1 VNWRNRWGLHHPR
14 TAPRRGGESL
24 AGRNESVMFVAGT
37 SPSVQYEEISRHELV
52 MPLCS
57 LGLAALASCSGRA
70 AKAFHSKAP
79 RLKSLVMFGTATIPR
94 KSSYT
99 RFVCHELSTTPAFTL
114 PESITPGCNLTEH
127 NYSGTRHPCVWL
139 QSIFWSVHTYS
150 PISILTR
157 HGLLIES
164 RLVGCGT
171 SRLRWTELCSAWL
184 LSSSITSRIPHSA
197 HGGSSKS

>member
-1 VNWRNRWGLHHPR
+1 M
-14 TAPRRGGESL
+14 APPSPNHSSKRRGGESL
-24 AGRNESVMFVAGT
+24 GGRNESVMFVAGT
-37 SPSVQYEEISRHELV
+37 SPWIQYEEISRHGLV
-52 MPLCS
+52 MALCS
-57 LGLAALASCSGRA
+57 LGLAALASCSGRT

-99 RFVCHELSTTPAFTL
+99 RFVCHELSAAPAFTP
-114 PESITPGCNLTEH
+114 PESITPGCILKAH
-127 NYSGTRHPCVWL
+127 NYSGTRDPCVRL
-139 QSIFWSVHTYS
+139 QSIFSSAHTYS

-164 RLVGCGT
+164 RLVGCWT
-171 SRLRWTELCSAWL
+171 SRLRWTQLCSAWL
-184 LSSSITSRIPHSA
+184 LSSSITGRIPHSA